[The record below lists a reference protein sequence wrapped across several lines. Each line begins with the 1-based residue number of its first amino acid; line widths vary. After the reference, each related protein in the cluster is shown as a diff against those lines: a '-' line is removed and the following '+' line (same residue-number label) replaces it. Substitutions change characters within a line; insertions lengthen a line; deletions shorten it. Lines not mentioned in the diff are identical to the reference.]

1 MTDSPSDARQ
11 YALKLLGYRG
21 RSEKELR
28 ERLGKRGFPQVV
40 IDGTLSYLKKACL
53 VDDKALA
60 ADLKRQAFE
69 QRLLGRR
76 GAKSFMLKRGLPQSL
91 VESTLDYDEEAEL
104 KNAVRFLD
112 KKKIALGRY
121 TGEEKKR
128 KLWGLLARRG
138 YSSGVIVKAMST
150 VNFCEEV

>member
-1 MTDSPSDARQ
+1 MTDSASDARQ
-11 YALKLLGYRG
+11 YALKLLGYRE

-28 ERLGKRGFPQVV
+28 ERLGQRGFHQVV
-40 IDGTLSYLKKACL
+40 IDATLSYLKKACF

-69 QRLLGRR
+69 QRLLGHR

-104 KNAVRFLD
+104 ENAVRFLN
-112 KKKIALGRY
+112 KKKIAMGRY

-128 KLWGLLARRG
+128 KLWSLLARRG
-138 YSSGVIVKAMST
+138 YAPGVIVKAMRT
-150 VNFCEEV
+150 VNFYEEV